1 MKITVDINIL
11 ISATFWY
18 GASFNIIKLVEENKL
33 ELVLSPS
40 IIEEFEEVLNYEE
53 IKTKIDVKKLEIRI
67 TTTKIKEL
75 ATIIS
80 PSRRV
85 IVIRGDPDD
94 NMILECGADGIV
106 DYIIT
111 KDNHLLK
118 LKEYEGIP
126 IVTPEEFLKNYKQNI

>member
-1 MKITVDINIL
+1 MKITLDTNIL

-18 GASFNIIKLVEENKL
+18 GASFKIIKMIEEKKL
-33 ELVLSPS
+33 ELVLSSS
-40 IIEEFEEVLNYEE
+40 IIEEFEEVLNYDE
-53 IKTKIDVKKLEIRI
+53 IKAKIDIKKLEIRI
-67 TTTKIKEL
+67 ATTKIKEL

-85 IVIRGDPDD
+85 IVIKGDPDD

-118 LKEYEGIP
+118 LKEYEEIP
-126 IVTPEEFLKNYKQNI
+126 IVTPEEFLKKITI